1 MAKVVMLT
9 ALVGDGI
16 DIVNGDV
23 CECSTG
29 EANSLLVVGYARE
42 YAADGSD
49 DKRPV
54 KSLNSAAKKA
64 DQAEPA
70 APDPKGT
77 VPPQSKPARRRGQK
91 EPKDA
96 NQDGSQ
102 GEEA

>member
-16 DIVNGDV
+16 DIVLGDV
-23 CECSTG
+23 CECSTE
-29 EANSLLVVGYARE
+29 EANSLLIVGYARE

-54 KSLNSAAKKA
+54 KSLNPAAKTA
-64 DQAEPA
+64 ASAEPA
-70 APDPKGT
+70 DPEPKST

-91 EPKDA
+91 ETKDV
-96 NQDGSQ
+96 NEDGSQ